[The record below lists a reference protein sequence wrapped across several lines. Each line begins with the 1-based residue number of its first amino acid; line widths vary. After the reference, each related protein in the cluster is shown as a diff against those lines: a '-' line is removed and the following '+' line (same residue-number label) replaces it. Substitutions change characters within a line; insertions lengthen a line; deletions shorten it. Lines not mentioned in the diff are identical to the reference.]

1 MQNSTGFIGFPDKKM
16 SPIYVPDFFFT
27 DLLPQID
34 DMAELKLTLHCFWL
48 LNEQKGTLRYLRGDD
63 LRSDWKLLES
73 LAMDSDLRAPL
84 TVLED
89 ALERTIARNT
99 LLRLEIS
106 TTMGE
111 EPRVLDSRPGEGP
124 DDVPSDVPDD
134 SAQMSNGSD
143 SDLLYDGEF
152 DEDHAGVSEA
162 EPVFEPDNLDSVNP
176 ASDDTIIEDW
186 YFMNTVKGRQTLAMI
201 RQGKL
206 HEVLAAIPD
215 EARLH
220 VERPNIFVMY
230 EQNVGFMSPMIAE
243 QLRDMEKTYSPD
255 WVEEAFEIAVSKNV
269 RNLKYIQAILKR
281 WETDGREG
289 TSSKN
294 LSKGKNGYEKT
305 GRNSERHSEG
315 QRGGQ
320 RGGKQGGKSV
330 LDEYSDIIVG

>member
-16 SPIYVPDFFFT
+16 SPIFVPDFFFT

-106 TTMGE
+106 TTIGE
-111 EPRVLDSRPGEGP
+111 EPRVLESRP
-124 DDVPSDVPDD
+124 DDGVE
-134 SAQMSNGSD
+134 MSND
-143 SDLLYDGEF
+143 YDNDLLYDGEF
-152 DEDHAGVSEA
+152 DEHLVDISDA
-162 EPVFEPDNLDSVNP
+162 EPIFEPDNLDSMNP

-294 LSKGKNGYEKT
+294 LSKGKSGYEKT
-305 GRNSERHSEG
+305 GRNSERHSSG
-315 QRGGQ
+315 QRGGE
-320 RGGKQGGKSV
+320 RSGKSV